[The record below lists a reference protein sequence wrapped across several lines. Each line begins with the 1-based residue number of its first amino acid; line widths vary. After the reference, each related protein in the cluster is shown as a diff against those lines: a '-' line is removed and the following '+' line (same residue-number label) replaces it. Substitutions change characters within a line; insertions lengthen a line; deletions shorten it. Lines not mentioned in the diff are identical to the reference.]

1 MGRPPFSCTRNERN
15 GTMGKKYKKL
25 CKVAAKAANA
35 ELEGKHERASV
46 LAWRVHKLAE
56 ALARM

>member
-1 MGRPPFSCTRNERN
+1 
-15 GTMGKKYKKL
+15 MGKKYKKL
-25 CKVAAKAANA
+25 CEVAVKAANA

>member
-1 MGRPPFSCTRNERN
+1 MP
-15 GTMGKKYKKL
+15 KKYKRL
-25 CKVAAKAANA
+25 CKIAAKAANA

-46 LAWRVHKLAE
+46 MAWRIHKLAE